1 MLKPSFKSWLRN
13 WWPVALWLGVI
24 RAESTDT
31 ASASNTGALLYRVL
45 AFVWPSINAEFVEH
59 LDGVLRKTGHF
70 VGYAILGGLVLIAL
84 RRTNRDRLVDLLK
97 RSWGSRL
104 RDLWRWEWAMLS
116 ALFTVVTAS
125 FDEIHQ
131 GFIPSRTGRW
141 QDVVLDTCGA
151 TVMLA
156 LMYVLAL
163 RKSEAV
169 AQQHETLQSAAE
181 S

>member
-1 MLKPSFKSWLRN
+1 LLKLSFKSLVRN
-13 WWPVALWLGVI
+13 WWPVAVWLAVI

-45 AFVWPSINAEFVEH
+45 AFVWPTVNAEFVDR

-70 VGYAILGGLVLIAL
+70 VGYAILGALVLIAI
-84 RRTNRDRLVDLLK
+84 RRTNRDRLSGLLK
-97 RSWGSRL
+97 RAWGSEL
-104 RDLWRWEWAMLS
+104 HDLWRWEWATLS

-131 GFIPSRTGRW
+131 SFIPSRTGRW

-151 TVMLA
+151 SAMLA
-156 LMYVLAL
+156 LMYVLA
-163 RKSEAV
+163 RR
-169 AQQHETLQSAAE
+169 ETNSQKPVEVDVE
-181 S
+181 STPVR